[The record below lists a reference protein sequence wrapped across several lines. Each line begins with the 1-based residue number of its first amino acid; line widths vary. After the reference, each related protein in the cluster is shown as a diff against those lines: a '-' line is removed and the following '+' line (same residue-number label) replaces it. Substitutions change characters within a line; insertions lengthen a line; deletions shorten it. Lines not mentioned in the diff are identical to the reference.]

1 MEKRIISVAV
11 VGSHPTKSMN
21 PAVPYTPK
29 EIAVQAIESYRAGA
43 SIVHIHVRDPITGKP
58 TSRID
63 LFAEVVE
70 RIREACDVIIN
81 LTTSGYNI
89 AGSDI
94 TKRLEPLKL
103 SPDMCSLDLGSINFS
118 EKVFLNPPD
127 WGVAAAK
134 RIREQRIK
142 PEIEVFEAGH
152 IRQAVHLINQGLFEE
167 PVFIQLCM
175 GVGWGIEATPENLL
189 HMKNLLPEGSL
200 WSVLG
205 VGKSQLPMTTMGLV
219 LGGNVRVGFEDN
231 LYFRKGEL
239 LKNNAQMVEHVAS
252 LIEHLH
258 YGVATPSEARKLLK
272 I

>member
-43 SIVHIHVRDPITGKP
+43 SIVHIHVGDPITGKP

-103 SPDMCSLDLGSINFS
+103 SPDMCSTF
-118 EKVFLNPPD
+118 
-127 WGVAAAK
+127 
-134 RIREQRIK
+134 
-142 PEIEVFEAGH
+142 
-152 IRQAVHLINQGLFEE
+152 
-167 PVFIQLCM
+167 
-175 GVGWGIEATPENLL
+175 
-189 HMKNLLPEGSL
+189 
-200 WSVLG
+200 
-205 VGKSQLPMTTMGLV
+205 
-219 LGGNVRVGFEDN
+219 
-231 LYFRKGEL
+231 
-239 LKNNAQMVEHVAS
+239 
-252 LIEHLH
+252 
-258 YGVATPSEARKLLK
+258 
-272 I
+272 

>member
-1 MEKRIISVAV
+1 
-11 VGSHPTKSMN
+11 
-21 PAVPYTPK
+21 
-29 EIAVQAIESYRAGA
+29 
-43 SIVHIHVRDPITGKP
+43 
-58 TSRID
+58 
-63 LFAEVVE
+63 
-70 RIREACDVIIN
+70 
-81 LTTSGYNI
+81 
-89 AGSDI
+89 
-94 TKRLEPLKL
+94 
-103 SPDMCSLDLGSINFS
+103 
-118 EKVFLNPPD
+118 
-127 WGVAAAK
+127 
-134 RIREQRIK
+134 
-142 PEIEVFEAGH
+142 
-152 IRQAVHLINQGLFEE
+152 
-167 PVFIQLCM
+167 M

-239 LKNNAQMVEHVAS
+239 LKNNAQIVEHVAS